1 MTRIGFIGLGIMGNP
16 MSKNLVKA
24 GHEVTVWN
32 RTASRMEDAVAS
44 GAKPADSAKEA
55 ALGKEII
62 ITIVTDSAAVEEV
75 ILGTSGVIEGAS
87 PGSAVVDMST
97 IAPSVTRRIAAEL
110 KSKGVQMMD
119 APISG
124 GDTGAQSGT
133 LSIMAGGEKAVFD
146 RCLPA
151 LQAMGKRI
159 TYCGESGMG
168 QVTKLVNQIVGLG
181 TLAAMCEGLLFA
193 ARAGGDPDAV
203 LSALSGGAANSWMIE
218 NQGPRIF
225 KGDFEPGFM
234 VELAQKDL
242 GLILDAAAE
251 MDLPLFTT
259 PLISQIFR
267 SAGRAGLG
275 REGIQAY
282 VKALETFS
290 GGEVRT

>member
-32 RTASRMEDAVAS
+32 RTASRVEDAVAS
-44 GAKPADSAKEA
+44 GAKPVGSAKKA

-87 PGSAVVDMST
+87 PGSVVVDMST
-97 IAPSVTRRIAAEL
+97 ISPTVTRRIAAEL

-124 GDTGAQSGT
+124 GDTGARSGT

-146 RCLPA
+146 RCLQV

-203 LSALSGGAANSWMIE
+203 LGALSGGAANSWMIE

-234 VELAQKDL
+234 VDLAQKDL

-267 SAGRAGLG
+267 SAKRAGFG

-282 VKALETFS
+282 VKALEALS
-290 GGEVRT
+290 GVEVRA

>member
-44 GAKPADSAKEA
+44 GAKPVGSAKRA

-87 PGSAVVDMST
+87 PGSVVVDMST
-97 IAPSVTRRIAAEL
+97 ISPTVTRRIAAEL

-124 GDTGAQSGT
+124 GDTGARSGT

-146 RCLPA
+146 RCLQV

-234 VELAQKDL
+234 VDLAQKDL

-251 MDLPLFTT
+251 MDLPLVTT

-267 SAGRAGLG
+267 SAKRAGFG

-282 VKALETFS
+282 VKALEALS
-290 GGEVRT
+290 GVEVRA

>member
-32 RTASRMEDAVAS
+32 RTASRMDDAVAS
-44 GAKPADSAKEA
+44 GAKPADSAKKA

-87 PGSAVVDMST
+87 PGSVVVDMST

-110 KSKGVQMMD
+110 KSKAVQMMD

-124 GDTGAQSGT
+124 GDTGARSGT
-133 LSIMAGGEKAVFD
+133 LSIMVGGEKAVFD
-146 RCLPA
+146 RCLPVF
-151 LQAMGKRI
+151 QAMGKRI

-234 VELAQKDL
+234 IDLAQKDL

-267 SAGRAGLG
+267 SAKRAGFG

-282 VKALETFS
+282 VKALEALS
-290 GGEVRT
+290 GVEVRA